1 MHDSLLPYA
10 GSPHCISFHVF
21 CDPSVPPPFTGP
33 PCPGM
38 QEISFLAWQGIC
50 LGTCFD
56 MARHIPGNAKAYA
69 APCQGTGLGMPGH
82 IICFGMAMHMPGH
95 AKACALE
102 CLGIFFGLA
111 RHVPWHVQAYAFSFL
126 GMPVPMRFGTPRL
139 MPTCPAHALAC
150 LGICI
155 GMPGHAKHMLWHA
168 KAYAKEPARWFSVS
182 ISRLYPISTL

>member
-1 MHDSLLPYA
+1 MAINPNFLPQHTSNSRRA
-10 GSPHCISFHVF
+10 WH
-21 CDPSVPPPFTGP
+21 
-33 PCPGM
+33 GM
-38 QEISFLAWQGIC
+38 WA
-50 LGTCFD
+50 FD

-168 KAYAKEPARWFSVS
+168 KALTWTFQGICLTHWQAEA
-182 ISRLYPISTL
+182 